1 MLNLKLSLRKQ
12 RRFVFEARPVLTLFS
27 TACFAFEN
35 YMKMMVLFFSVVAIV
50 WRWCFLFSERGGKRS
65 EPMNFSPESIEL
77 LEKLIAPFVL
87 CYSCMG
93 EGVCEYCASETQ
105 TLWSLGAEYVWD
117 NMCEEYSR
125 RGCLYCFLH
134 VYSYCHCG
142 MQNTR
147 DMDGR
152 CEACTGTGLQKL
164 HFDFL
169 TPIDF
174 TKNISKTT
182 TVASGKRKAT
192 TERQQAKMKKQK
204 MSKRNMQLI
213 QNW

>member
-1 MLNLKLSLRKQ
+1 MSNLKLSLRKQ

-35 YMKMMVLFFSVVAIV
+35 CMKMMVLFFSVVAIV
-50 WRWCFLFSERGGKRS
+50 WRWWFLFSEHGGKRS
-65 EPMNFSPESIEL
+65 EPMNFSRESIEL

-93 EGVCEYCASETQ
+93 EWVCEYCASETHAI
-105 TLWSLGAEYVWD
+105 WSLGAEYFWD
-117 NMCEEYSR
+117 NMCEEYSG
-125 RGCLYCFLH
+125 RGCIDCFLH
-134 VYSYCHCG
+134 VYSCCHCG
-142 MQNTR
+142 MQNAR
-147 DMDGR
+147 DVDGR

-164 HFDFL
+164 DFDFL

-174 TKNISKTT
+174 PKNISKTT

-192 TERQQAKMKKQK
+192 TERQQAKRKKQK
-204 MSKRNMQLI
+204 MSKRNIQLI